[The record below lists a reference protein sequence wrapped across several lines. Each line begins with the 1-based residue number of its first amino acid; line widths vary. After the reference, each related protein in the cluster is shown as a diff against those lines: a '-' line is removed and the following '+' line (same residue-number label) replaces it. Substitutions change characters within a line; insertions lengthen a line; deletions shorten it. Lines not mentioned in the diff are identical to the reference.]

1 MVRPSHQPSAPTKCV
16 TLVFDSH
23 ATFRLNASAHYAAGS
38 KEHLLL
44 VPAGA
49 AVKHVGQAL
58 TAADAC
64 CSVALSSAGGR
75 ASSQSRM
82 WSTRW
87 PVQRG
92 LLHMRPV
99 GLKPTCTAQHSTAQH
114 STAQHSIPH
123 HGTPHQNTSALLVN
137 MACVLQ
143 RGKGKG
149 TPNDR
154 PDNAEVQ
161 LLTG

>member
-16 TLVFDSH
+16 TLVFDSQ

-114 STAQHSIPH
+114 STAQHSTAYHTTAH
-123 HGTPHQNTSALLVN
+123 HTRTHRHSLSTWPVCCREARARAHQMT
-137 MACVLQ
+137 
-143 RGKGKG
+143 G
-149 TPNDR
+149 
-154 PDNAEVQ
+154 
-161 LLTG
+161 LTTLRFSC